1 MELTLTRTMK
11 HKRYTQGTLS
21 IEGEPFCQT
30 LEPTWRD
37 IGWEKP
43 GRKVEG
49 QTAIPDG
56 RYPLVVCPS
65 PRFEGRW
72 LPLLLD
78 VPLFEGIRIHAGN
91 TVDDTQGCILVGIAR
106 PQKPGRLFDSR
117 LWLHRL
123 LHRLGQR
130 PLGEGMWITVGHT
143 W

>member
-1 MELTLTRTMK
+1 MELTLTRTLK

-43 GRKVEG
+43 ERKVEG

-65 PRFEGRW
+65 PRFGGRW
-72 LPLLLD
+72 LPLLLH
-78 VPLFEGIRIHAGN
+78 VPLFEGVRIHAGN
-91 TVDDTQGCILVGIAR
+91 SVDDTQGCILVGIAR

-123 LHRLGQR
+123 VRRLGQR
-130 PLGEGMWITVGHT
+130 PLGEGIWIEIK
-143 W
+143 